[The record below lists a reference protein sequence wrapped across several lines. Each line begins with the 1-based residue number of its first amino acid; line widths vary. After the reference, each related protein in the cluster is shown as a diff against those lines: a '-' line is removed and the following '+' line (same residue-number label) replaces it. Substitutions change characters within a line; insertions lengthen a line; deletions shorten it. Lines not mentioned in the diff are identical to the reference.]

1 MARFNSVLVFN
12 HQFNM
17 EIIMPFKSDKHRK
30 WYFANKKGSGS
41 SKSVGSGSGSKKF
54 SAGRSK
60 SSSNRRSSAVPFP
73 TDADRPW

>member
-1 MARFNSVLVFN
+1 
-12 HQFNM
+12 
-17 EIIMPFKSDKHRK
+17 MPFKSEKHRK
-30 WYFANKKGSGS
+30 WYFANKKNGGGL
-41 SKSVGSGSGSKKF
+41 KSAGSGSGSKKF